1 MIHNHRIN
9 KPTFF
14 YQTLIRIFSLG
25 LTLVCA
31 QGIFAQEIKHEASL
45 PTLLK
50 TEADGET
57 RQMSPSLGA
66 SDERTFTVTQ
76 FQFIGNHK
84 ISTPELEI
92 VVANY
97 LNHLIS
103 FNQLKNATDD
113 IITYYRKVGW
123 LVRVILPE
131 QEIVNGR
138 LTIQILETNLESTL
152 GSALIRN

>member
-1 MIHNHRIN
+1 MFSRQTSIH
-9 KPTFF
+9 
-14 YQTLIRIFSLG
+14 LFSLG
-25 LTLVCA
+25 LIIVYA
-31 QGIFAQEIKHEASL
+31 QSIDAQESRHEAPL

-50 TEADGET
+50 TEAEGEI
-57 RQMSPSLGA
+57 RQISPSLGT
-66 SDERTFTVTQ
+66 SDERTFTVIQ

-103 FNQLKNATDD
+103 LNQLKNATDD

-123 LVRVILPE
+123 HVRVILPE
-131 QEIVNGR
+131 QDITNGR
-138 LTIQILETNLESTL
+138 LTIQILESNLESTL